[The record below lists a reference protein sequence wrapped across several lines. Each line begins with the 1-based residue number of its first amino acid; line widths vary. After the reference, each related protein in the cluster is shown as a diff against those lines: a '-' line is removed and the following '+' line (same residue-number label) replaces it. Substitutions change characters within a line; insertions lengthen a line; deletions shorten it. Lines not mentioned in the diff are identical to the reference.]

1 MMFPVQAGEGNDLG
15 WEKYPFKLGKALVCP
30 A

>member
-1 MMFPVQAGEGNDLG
+1 MMFPVQAGESNDLS
-15 WEKYPFKLGKALVCP
+15 WEKRPFKLGKALVCP